1 MGRGRSGRSIEA
13 VTFPQRRLRRL
24 RRTPALRRL
33 VAETRLSVDDLIVPL
48 FVRENIDA
56 PQAISSLPGVLQH
69 TRDSLRKEVHELAQE
84 GVPAVILFGLPAVKD
99 PEGSQAWDPE
109 GIVQVALR
117 DLRADMGDD
126 LVLMAD
132 LCLDEYTDH
141 GHCGVLDER
150 GGVDNDATIDLY
162 ARVAVAQAEA
172 GADVVAPSG
181 MMDGQVAA
189 IRDGLDDEG
198 FDQIAILAY
207 GAKYASALYGP
218 FRDAVDVTI
227 AGGGDRK
234 AYQQDPRN
242 GREALEEI
250 RADLA
255 EGADMVMV
263 KPALAYLDVLAT
275 VRAEVDVPLAA
286 YHVSGEYAMVK
297 AAAERGWIDGPA
309 VMLEHLTAIR
319 RAGADMILTYAAR
332 DVLDRIER

>member
-1 MGRGRSGRSIEA
+1 VS
-13 VTFPQRRLRRL
+13 FPQRRLRRL

-33 VAETRLSVDDLIVPL
+33 VAETHLSIDDLIAPL
-48 FVRENIDA
+48 FVREGVAEPVPIT
-56 PQAISSLPGVLQH
+56 SLPGVVQH
-69 TRDSLRKEVHELAQE
+69 TRESLRKEVHEMAQL
-84 GVPAVILFGLPAVKD
+84 GVPAVILFGVSATKD
-99 PEGSQAWDPE
+99 ATGSGAWDPD

-117 DLRADMGDD
+117 DLRSDLADEV
-126 LVLMAD
+126 VLMAD

-141 GHCGVLDER
+141 GHCGVVDDR
-150 GGVDNDATIDLY
+150 GQVDNDATIDLY
-162 ARVAVAQAEA
+162 ARVAIAQAEA

-189 IRDGLDDEG
+189 IRDALDDSSFE
-198 FDQIAILAY
+198 QVAILAY

-218 FRDAVDVTI
+218 FREAVDVTI

-242 GREALEEI
+242 AREALEEI

-255 EGADMVMV
+255 EGADVVMV
-263 KPALAYLDVLAT
+263 KPAVAYLDVLAA
-275 VRAEVDVPLAA
+275 VRAEVDVPVAA

-297 AAAERGWIDGPA
+297 AAAERGWIDGAA

-319 RAGADMILTYAAR
+319 RAGADMILTYATR
-332 DVLDRIER
+332 DVADLLR